1 MVCNAFSIKKE
12 TTMKAKKIWFENDRL
27 YVEMEDGRVLW
38 QSILYYRRLVE
49 ATEEQKNSYE
59 LGHFGIHWED
69 IDEDVSY
76 ESFEYDNP
84 EPIGIS
90 RLFLTHPE
98 LNASAVARRMG
109 IQQSLLAAYINGT
122 KKPSSERE
130 AEILNVI
137 RQIGKELMS
146 V

>member
-1 MVCNAFSIKKE
+1 
-12 TTMKAKKIWFENDRL
+12 MKAKKIWFENEKL
-27 YVEMEDGRVLW
+27 YAEMEDGRVLW

-49 ATEEQKNSYE
+49 ATDEQRDNYE
-59 LGHFGIHWED
+59 LGNFGIRWEN

-84 EPIGIS
+84 EPVGIS

-98 LNASAVARRMG
+98 LNASSVARRMG
-109 IQQSLLAAYINGT
+109 MKQSLLASYINGT
-122 KKPSSERE
+122 KKPSAERE
-130 AEILNVI
+130 AKILDTI

-146 V
+146 L

>member
-84 EPIGIS
+84 EPVGIS